1 MRGAHTT
8 RRKRKIRC
16 TTKTSSPMMTICID
30 DAAAMV
36 GSPCHW
42 ISEKMCTGR
51 LVDCGPVR
59 NSARLMSENEMM
71 KAKIAP
77 ETRLDRNSGNVTL
90 KNACTRV
97 GAKAHRCFFE
107 TGVEPDKA
115 GGNAADHIGR
125 ADH

>member
-1 MRGAHTT
+1 
-8 RRKRKIRC
+8 
-16 TTKTSSPMMTICID
+16 MMTICID

-59 NSARLMSENEMM
+59 NSAKLMSENEMM

-77 ETRLDRNSGNVTL
+77 ETRLDRNSGNVTM
-90 KNACTRV
+90 KNARTRE
-97 GAKAHRCFFE
+97 GPRLIAGSYE